1 MIVFKVN
8 ALMHLQTNAILGG
21 FLQYPLTLSMSSCSS
36 LKVVP
41 VGMSRGVK
49 KLMQEK
55 FPNMSKLEDIS
66 ELLMKLVFH
75 KLEIIHRI

>member
-1 MIVFKVN
+1 MITFP
-8 ALMHLQTNAILGG
+8 T
-21 FLQYPLTLSMSSCSS
+21 CSS

-55 FPNMSKLEDIS
+55 FPNMSKFEDIS
-66 ELLMKLVFH
+66 ELLMKYGCYKGAFDRQMYLSVNLKDFI
-75 KLEIIHRI
+75 LSQGG